1 MTQADSVYI
10 TPPTNTSAI
19 DHPIMFPPRDPTRR
33 RFLAGAAVASVVSA
47 GTLAAATQA
56 ANVPQAVT
64 VPIGPDPIHAVIEA
78 HRKAAR
84 EHTKAIDLATA
95 FEEAGGIHGER
106 RREYDHLEAATDV
119 TWWAMANA
127 GCTLVNTRP
136 TTLAGILALCK
147 YIEPLF
153 GETDQPELPE
163 YIEYDDDTQAYIPE
177 AFAYVIGR
185 AVEELIKAGRHE
197 QRAHPASGAR
207 RSARIRRFPGRYRG
221 YACDGLDHPAAA
233 VRRRL

>member
-33 RFLAGAAVASVVSA
+33 RFLAVAAVASVVSA

-84 EHTKAIDLATA
+84 EHTEALNIHCA
-95 FEEAGGIHGER
+95 FEECGMQGEKLE
-106 RREYDHLEAATDV
+106 EYERLVALTDEAYY
-119 TWWAMANA
+119 AMADV
-127 GCTLVNTRP
+127 GRHLVNTRP
-136 TTLAGILALCK
+136 TTLAGILALCR

-153 GETDQPELPE
+153 GETDQPDLPE
-163 YIEYDDDTQAYIPE
+163 YIDYDDDTQAYIPE

-185 AVEELIKAGRHE
+185 AIEELIKAA
-197 QRAHPASGAR
+197 QT
-207 RSARIRRFPGRYRG
+207 
-221 YACDGLDHPAAA
+221 
-233 VRRRL
+233 